1 MLVPAR
7 RSLHDE
13 ICGMERCLVE
23 TRIRLHPTIVLFVEA
38 DAAGGWR
45 YMGPD
50 AKSLEL
56 EPEDQDRSD

>member
-1 MLVPAR
+1 
-7 RSLHDE
+7 
-13 ICGMERCLVE
+13 MERCLVE

-45 YMGPD
+45 YMGTD

-56 EPEDQDRSD
+56 EPEDQD